1 MTTHTGFHA
10 ILSISVDKPNIRLD
24 IRPDIRI
31 KFLLSQV
38 LYNDIMH
45 TCINFHANTVNI
57 KKVNKPDIRIA
68 TKIERDLFW
77 HCHMNP

>member
-1 MTTHTGFHA
+1 MTTHTVFHA

-38 LYNDIMH
+38 LYNDIIQ
-45 TCINFHANTVNI
+45 TCVKFHANLLNLKEVTQPNI
-57 KKVNKPDIRIA
+57 RPDIRFI
-68 TKIERDLFW
+68 TKISSFLT
-77 HCHMNP
+77 